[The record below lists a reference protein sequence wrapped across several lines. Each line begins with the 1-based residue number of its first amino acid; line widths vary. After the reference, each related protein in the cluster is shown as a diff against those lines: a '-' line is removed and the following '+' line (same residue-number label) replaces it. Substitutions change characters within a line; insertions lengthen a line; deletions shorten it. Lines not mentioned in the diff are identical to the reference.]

1 MPTEKLWSRDSF
13 RRAAIRHY
21 LNCQYIFRLIPS
33 ISNANYR
40 NHVVSDCYYIGG
52 YVMECA
58 LKYYVMNKL
67 HLTRSYN
74 KSNLDYQK
82 LLTHDLHKLVVMATE
97 GSETLD
103 VEWRQLSKLTKGW
116 SEEVR
121 YDSSLSNSETAA
133 VVGPFKKDLEKI
145 FVTVFNEY

>member
-1 MPTEKLWSRDSF
+1 
-13 RRAAIRHY
+13 
-21 LNCQYIFRLIPS
+21 
-33 ISNANYR
+33 
-40 NHVVSDCYYIGG
+40 
-52 YVMECA
+52 
-58 LKYYVMNKL
+58 MNKL

-74 KSNLDYQK
+74 KSNLDYQN

-121 YDSSLSNSETAA
+121 YDNSLSNSETAA